1 MIKSGNY
8 DNMIVS
14 LVCRLVEFNGE
25 GIMRVECADG
35 GAMSVQ
41 VDEGYDFVP
50 NKIVEIMGHLQ
61 DGDTPLQVSSL
72 ACRVANLIV

>member
-1 MIKSGNY
+1 
-8 DNMIVS
+8 
-14 LVCRLVEFNGE
+14 
-25 GIMRVECADG
+25 MRVECADG